1 MGSRWSGSTET
12 RQTGSKRGSGRLT
25 EKRKQTEAAFT
36 LGLLFFFFFLTV
48 KVLAGYEKKSAH
60 RSNALTNPS

>member
-36 LGLLFFFFFLTV
+36 LGLLFFFLTV

-60 RSNALTNPS
+60 RSNALTNPR